1 MKNKIVL
8 HVNVSESILQ
18 RVACSTITVA
28 TKKNKHVVSMSD
40 EQHHITKAKY

>member
-18 RVACSTITVA
+18 RVACITVA